1 MSPLT
6 EKLFERIQRWLPRLL
21 PAWPIA
27 MAYYDTL
34 TRQLAQVAGSGG

>member
-1 MSPLT
+1 MSARA
-6 EKLFERIQRWLPRLL
+6 EKLLARIRRWLPRLL